1 MLFPPNFIFS
11 SDIFTDHFYALHLR
25 DIIAAIQLH
34 SSQGAVNAT
43 VRPYVLVSAF
53 SLWLILMWVIICDIQ
68 SFFFQIH
75 LTGFLELLILIGG
88 TPRDPILPCAHRQ
101 IVRGVEEEMEFRQ

>member
-1 MLFPPNFIFS
+1 MLFPSNFIFS

-34 SSQGAVNAT
+34 SSQGSVNAT
-43 VRPYVLVSAF
+43 ARPYIPVSAF

-68 SFFFQIH
+68 SFFFSDSSDRFSGVVD
-75 LTGFLELLILIGG
+75 TYR
-88 TPRDPILPCAHRQ
+88 RDS
-101 IVRGVEEEMEFRQ
+101 